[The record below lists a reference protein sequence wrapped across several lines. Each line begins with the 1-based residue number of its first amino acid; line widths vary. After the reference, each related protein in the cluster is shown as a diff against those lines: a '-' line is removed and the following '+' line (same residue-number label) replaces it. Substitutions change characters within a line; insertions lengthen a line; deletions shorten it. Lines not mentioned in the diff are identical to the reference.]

1 MTTIQPIFSSL
12 AVFWNIY
19 ILFDFGDF
27 RSLRKHYMIGLSY
40 DNFSYCKL
48 YLLNYHQ
55 FVDIPTMFSKG
66 LVMIKS
72 HKKIVFLIFISVVTF
87 SLFSTTTV
95 AGTLVKMQTN
105 LGDIVIELNDEKA
118 PNTVANFLGYVNDG
132 FYNGTIF
139 HRVID
144 GFMIQGGGFTENLQ
158 KKGTKAP
165 IQNEANNGL
174 KNVKGSIAMART
186 NAPHSATAQF
196 FINVVNN
203 DFLDYRSS
211 NARGWG
217 YAVFGKVVQGMEVV
231 DKIRKI
237 PTGPGGPFPKDVPQA
252 PVIIESAAV
261 MEAPPAQ

>member
-1 MTTIQPIFSSL
+1 ML
-12 AVFWNIY
+12 
-19 ILFDFGDF
+19 G
-27 RSLRKHYMIGLSY
+27 
-40 DNFSYCKL
+40 
-48 YLLNYHQ
+48 
-55 FVDIPTMFSKG
+55 KG
-66 LVMIKS
+66 LVMKNNV
-72 HKKIVFLIFISVVTF
+72 KKTIYVSTF
-87 SLFSTTTV
+87 AIAAFCLSSMAAV
-95 AGTLVKMQTN
+95 AGTLVKLQTN

-118 PNTVANFLGYVNDG
+118 PNSAANFISYVNDG

-165 IQNEANNGL
+165 IENEASNGL
-174 KNVKGSIAMART
+174 KNVKYSVAMART

-211 NARGWG
+211 TPRGWG
-217 YAVFGKVVQGMEVV
+217 YAVFGMVVQGTDVV

-237 PTGPGGPFPKDVPQA
+237 PTGSGGPFPKDVPQS
-252 PVIIESAAV
+252 PVIIQSAMV
-261 MEAPPAQ
+261 MEPTAPAQQ